1 MIYLMLLSAITKQ
14 QNNFNGWIKATFGV
28 IPVLWY
34 FAATRYKCLVKY
46 SRVLKY
52 QEYIFQGP
60 AMKMKINDITES

>member
-1 MIYLMLLSAITKQ
+1 MIYLMILVAITIQ
-14 QNNFNGWIKATFGV
+14 QNNFNGWIKTTFGV

-52 QEYIFQGP
+52 QEYIFPEPQ
-60 AMKMKINDITES
+60 IEHES